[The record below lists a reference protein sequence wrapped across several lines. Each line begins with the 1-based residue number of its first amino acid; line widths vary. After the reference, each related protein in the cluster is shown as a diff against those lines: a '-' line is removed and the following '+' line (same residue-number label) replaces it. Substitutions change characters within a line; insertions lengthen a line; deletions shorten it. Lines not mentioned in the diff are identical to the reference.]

1 MTLEE
6 ALYLY
11 VILKDLWSNYTILN
25 WEIVTP
31 AMITTQEFRNSKQ
44 AQYFDFARNSD
55 KIHADQKIFKN
66 VC

>member
-1 MTLEE
+1 
-6 ALYLY
+6 
-11 VILKDLWSNYTILN
+11 
-25 WEIVTP
+25 
-31 AMITTQEFRNSKQ
+31 MITTQEFRNSKQ